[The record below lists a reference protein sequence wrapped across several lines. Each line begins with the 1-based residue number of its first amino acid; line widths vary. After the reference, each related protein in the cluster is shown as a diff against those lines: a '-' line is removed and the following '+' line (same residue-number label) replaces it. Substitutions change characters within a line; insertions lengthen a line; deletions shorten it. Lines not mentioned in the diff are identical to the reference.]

1 MSAANTTTTTNNNM
15 DAAVNDVAN
24 TLSNTSLNNKPADD
38 KTAANEAA
46 SASAAEGRR
55 LYIGNLAY
63 ATTEGELK
71 DFFKSYLVCLIVSIT
86 SSSTAVAPSPHHG
99 YTFRSTNV
107 PATSES
113 VSIPKNP
120 RTDRPVGYAFVD
132 LSTPTEA
139 ERAIEEL
146 SGKEILERKVS
157 VQLARKPEPAGEKP
171 EGANG
176 EGSGAEGSRRR
187 ASGRGR
193 GRGRGRGGRTARAGR
208 EGAEKKEGETTEA
221 VAATEDA
228 APAAAA
234 PATAEVL
241 PLTDI
246 TNKINTDANTK
257 TKTPARPQR
266 ERRERGPPAD
276 GIPSKTKVMV
286 ANLPYDLTEDK
297 LIELFKAYE
306 PSSAKIALRPIPRFM
321 IKKLQ
326 ARGEARKG
334 RGFGFVTL
342 ASEELQQ
349 KAVNEMNGK
358 EIEGREIAVKVAIDS
373 PDKTDEEQHEGDAT
387 NGQKE
392 TAPATEV
399 AAAAAPAP
407 AAGAEAATPA
417 AATKTEATPAST
429 TPATT
434 A

>member
-1 MSAANTTTTTNNNM
+1 MSAANTTTTTNNM

-71 DFFKSYLVCLIVSIT
+71 DFFKSYLV
-86 SSSTAVAPSPHHG
+86 
-99 YTFRSTNV
+99 
-107 PATSES
+107 ES

-157 VQLARKPEPAGEKP
+157 VQLARKPEPAGEKS

-234 PATAEVL
+234 PATAE
-241 PLTDI
+241 
-246 TNKINTDANTK
+246 TK
-257 TKTPARPQR
+257 TQARPQR

-373 PDKTDEEQHEGDAT
+373 PDKTDEEQHEGDAA
-387 NGQKE
+387 NGQKDA
-392 TAPATEV
+392 APATEPTP
-399 AAAAAPAP
+399 AAAPAP
-407 AAGAEAATPA
+407 AAGAEAAATPA
-417 AATKTEATPAST
+417 AAPAPAAAKTEATPAST

>member
-1 MSAANTTTTTNNNM
+1 MSAANTNNTNT

-24 TLSNTSLNNKPADD
+24 TLSNTSISNKPADD

-71 DFFKSYLVCLIVSIT
+71 DFFKSYLV
-86 SSSTAVAPSPHHG
+86 
-99 YTFRSTNV
+99 
-107 PATSES
+107 ES

-157 VQLARKPEPAGEKP
+157 VQLARKPEPAGEKS

-193 GRGRGRGGRTARAGR
+193 ARGRGRGGRTARAGR
-208 EGAEKKEGETTEA
+208 DGAEKKEGETTEA
-221 VAATEDA
+221 AAATDEA

-234 PATAEVL
+234 PATTEVQ
-241 PLTDI
+241 PLSDI
-246 TNKINTDANTK
+246 TNKINTDENTK
-257 TKTPARPQR
+257 TSKTQARPQR

-276 GIPSKTKVMV
+276 GVPSKTKVMV

-349 KAVNEMNGK
+349 KAVSEMNGK

-373 PDKTDEEQHEGDAT
+373 PDKTDEEHEGDAT

-392 TAPATEV
+392 AAPATEAV
-399 AAAAAPAP
+399 PATGAEAAAAPAP
-407 AAGAEAATPA
+407 AAPKAAEAA
-417 AATKTEATPAST
+417 PAST

>member
-1 MSAANTTTTTNNNM
+1 MSATNVENPS
-15 DAAVNDVAN
+15 DVAVNDVAN
-24 TLSNTSLNNKPADD
+24 SLSNTAISPADD
-38 KTAANEAA
+38 KAAANEAA
-46 SASAAEGRR
+46 SVSAAEGRR

-71 DFFKSYLVCLIVSIT
+71 DFFKSYLV
-86 SSSTAVAPSPHHG
+86 
-99 YTFRSTNV
+99 
-107 PATSES
+107 ES

-132 LSTPTEA
+132 LSTPSEA
-139 ERAIEEL
+139 ERAIAEL

-157 VQLARKPEPAGEKP
+157 VQLARKPESATEKT
-171 EGANG
+171 EGVNG
-176 EGSGAEGSRRR
+176 EGPGAEGSRRR

-193 GRGRGRGGRTARAGR
+193 GRGRGRGGRGGARGGRAGDTG
-208 EGAEKKEGETTEA
+208 EEKKESENATTT
-221 VAATEDA
+221 AATEAATVPTDA
-228 APAAAA
+228 EGNS
-234 PATAEVL
+234 EVQ
-241 PLTDI
+241 PLKDI
-246 TNKINTDANTK
+246 TNQIQNKTDSNMK
-257 TKTPARPQR
+257 TKTQTRPQR

-286 ANLPYDLTEDK
+286 ANLPYDLTEEK
-297 LIELFKAYE
+297 LVELFKEYE

-349 KAVNEMNGK
+349 KAVSEMNGK

-373 PDKTDEEQHEGDAT
+373 PDKTDEEANAPQEENKDA
-387 NGQKE
+387 E
-392 TAPATEV
+392 AAPATI
-399 AAAAAPAP
+399 
-407 AAGAEAATPA
+407 
-417 AATKTEATPAST
+417 
-429 TPATT
+429 T

>member
-71 DFFKSYLVCLIVSIT
+71 DFFKSYLVCLIDSTT

-107 PATSES
+107 LATSES

-399 AAAAAPAP
+399 AAAPAP

-417 AATKTEATPAST
+417 AATKTEASPAST
-429 TPATT
+429 NPATT
-434 A
+434 V

>member
-1 MSAANTTTTTNNNM
+1 MTTTANTTNNL

-24 TLSNTSLNNKPADD
+24 TLSNTSISKPADD

-71 DFFKSYLVCLIVSIT
+71 DFFKSYLV
-86 SSSTAVAPSPHHG
+86 
-99 YTFRSTNV
+99 
-107 PATSES
+107 ES

-157 VQLARKPEPAGEKP
+157 VQLARKPEPAGEKT

-193 GRGRGRGGRTARAGR
+193 GRGRGRGGRGARAGR
-208 EGAEKKEGETTEA
+208 EGAGEKKEGEATEA

-228 APAAAA
+228 AAAVAA
-234 PATAEVL
+234 PTTTEVQ

-246 TNKINTDANTK
+246 TNKINTDDSTK
-257 TKTPARPQR
+257 TKTQARPQR

-286 ANLPYDLTEDK
+286 ANLPYDLTEEK

-349 KAVNEMNGK
+349 KAVSEMNGK

-373 PDKTDEEQHEGDAT
+373 PDKTDDDHHEGAV

-392 TAPATEV
+392 AAPATETAPAAGASAPAAAPAATPAAAPAAAEKKTEAAAPAAAPA
-399 AAAAAPAP
+399 AAAAAPA
-407 AAGAEAATPA
+407 AAT
-417 AATKTEATPAST
+417 T
-429 TPATT
+429 TPVTT